1 MLFKKKKT
9 FIVRKKNGSFPKKHS
24 EKKTLVVQKKNGS
37 FLKNRSEK
45 KTLAVQEEEDVRCS
59 LFRRSK
65 KRRQIMGQKVN
76 PIALRLKIN
85 RDPECS
91 WFSDYHYAKLFL
103 EETHVRDYLCS
114 IRQASGNKFGIR
126 LAKCSVHHYPKKSL
140 IHLFCLEKNINNKF
154 SKRRNLQDNVQT
166 NNNIHFSGSS
176 IIALENEKKSL
187 TNLWFQ
193 KNVVEQSSSGV
204 TKAGSKAKTELRLT
218 QSVYSYHNTLKLPFL
233 DNNKKQNRSNTWSNQ
248 FDVWFSLFSVKSLLA
263 KNSLVQ
269 QNIYC
274 EQQKLYEKV
283 YKELIEK
290 NVLSF
295 AHLAFPVT
303 KQTTNE
309 QPQATLIA
317 VLPKIT
323 RILLEHFKTYFEK
336 TDIDLKRTPKNEQ
349 FNVDSNL
356 LEATNDLPTNDV
368 VKSSVLVKVVNST
381 EMVASLTEN
390 QATKLENSFS
400 SKQFVVL
407 NSLMKQTNE
416 LIVKMGFFKIHY
428 SVSNKAKAVLR
439 FLDQASLKHNYQTKN
454 LLQDT
459 YYVPEEKYWLL
470 ANMSNKDSFQKLG
483 LRSKTTS
490 KNKALFTNH
499 LFYCCGW
506 TQVFK
511 NEVLQCLQLKTEN
524 EGLALKLSS
533 DLLQQQRLPVR
544 VVQKQPLR
552 NEHQRSFNDTNSF
565 SFSRLT
571 KNLQKHPVEESMS
584 VFEESRL
591 CLTAYMNYLAMLYW
605 LHLKT
610 SLLKRKQNPKLFS
623 DKKELFSCLPTEN
636 VAKLSVVTEQKQ
648 KQVLYDIVNQH
659 LNVLTISTLSPAIT
673 ETCHSSMSHIQ
684 TILSNQTNTLTAI
697 VPIQISSIYQSAS
710 LIAQDICCK
719 LQQKKAFRQICK
731 IIFQQIALSKF
742 VKGIRISCSGR
753 INGAE
758 IAKTECKKF
767 GETSLHVFS
776 DQIDYAY
783 CQAFTAYGT
792 LGVKVW
798 VSYI

>member
-1 MLFKKKKT
+1 M
-9 FIVRKKNGSFPKKHS
+9 
-24 EKKTLVVQKKNGS
+24 
-37 FLKNRSEK
+37 
-45 KTLAVQEEEDVRCS
+45 A
-59 LFRRSK
+59 
-65 KRRQIMGQKVN
+65 QKVN

-114 IRQASGNKFGIR
+114 IRQASGKKFGIR

-140 IHLFCLEKNINNKF
+140 IHLFCLEKSINNKL
-154 SKRRNLQDNVQT
+154 SKRRQQENVQT
-166 NNNIHFSGSS
+166 NNNINFGAKLS
-176 IIALENEKKSL
+176 APLENDKNSL

-204 TKAGSKAKTELRLT
+204 TKAGSKAKAELRLT

-233 DNNKKQNRSNTWSNQ
+233 DNNKKQNRSNTWSKQ
-248 FDVWFSLFSVKSLLA
+248 FDVWFSLFSNKSLLA
-263 KNSLVQ
+263 NNSLVQ
-269 QNIYC
+269 QNISC
-274 EQQKLYEKV
+274 EQQNLYEKV

-295 AHLAFPVT
+295 SHLAFPVT

-309 QPQATLIA
+309 QPQVTLIA

-323 RILLEHFKTYFEK
+323 RILLEHFKTYFD

-349 FNVDSNL
+349 LAYVDSNL
-356 LEATNDLPTNDV
+356 LTTNDLTANDLTTNDV
-368 VKSSVLVKVVNST
+368 VSSSVLVKVVNST

-400 SKQFVVL
+400 SKQFVLL
-407 NSLMKQTNE
+407 NPLMKQANE
-416 LIVKMGFFKIHY
+416 LIVKMGLFKIHF

-454 LLQDT
+454 LLQET
-459 YYVPEEKYWLL
+459 YFLPEEKYWLL
-470 ANMSNKDSFQKLG
+470 ANMSNKDSFQKLV
-483 LRSKTTS
+483 KTTS
-490 KNKALFTNH
+490 KNKALFSNH
-499 LFYCCGW
+499 LFSCCGW
-506 TQVFK
+506 TQIFK
-511 NEVLQCLQLKTEN
+511 NEVLLSRFKTKKEQDVFFTKKKHN
-524 EGLALKLSS
+524 RTPTTELGIPNGRSRLDLTTNDLVKLSS
-533 DLLQQQRLPVR
+533 DLLQEQRLPVR

-565 SFSRLT
+565 CFSRLN
-571 KNLQKHPVEESMS
+571 KNLQKHPVEESVS
-584 VFEESRL
+584 VFEESR
-591 CLTAYMNYLAMLYW
+591 CISYMNYVAMLYW

-610 SLLKRKQNPKLFS
+610 SLLKRKQNPELFS

-636 VAKLSVVTEQKQ
+636 VAKLSVLTEQKQ

-659 LNVLTISTLSPAIT
+659 LDVLTISTLSPAIT